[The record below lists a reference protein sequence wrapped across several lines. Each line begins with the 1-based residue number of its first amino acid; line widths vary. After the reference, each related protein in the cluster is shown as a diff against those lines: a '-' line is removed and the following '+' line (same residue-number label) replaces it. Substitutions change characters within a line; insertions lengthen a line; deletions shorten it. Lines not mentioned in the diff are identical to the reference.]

1 MVRVSVPSRA
11 ALTGALLALAVVLLA
26 MAFCSRMDGD
36 GSGGSICQPVQ
47 DVVTVTVAPESG
59 RYGVEGEDVA
69 SPSATDGTNVA
80 SVDVD
85 IVTALCPVAIEGAS
99 LESSLVND
107 FGHAWRYTS
116 EVEVERMAGSL
127 LSQLQR
133 DGWTLLEANRMDLFG
148 EAWSCVARGS
158 QEDRV
163 LLVVMVPEK
172 VGGVDDEVSLS
183 RVSVVQIGAG

>member
-1 MVRVSVPSRA
+1 MVRVSVPSRV

-26 MAFCSRMDGD
+26 MALCNRMDGD
-36 GSGGSICQPVQ
+36 GSSGSIRQPVQ

-59 RYGVEGEDVA
+59 RYGAVGKDVA
-69 SPSATDGTNVA
+69 SPSVTDGTNVA

-85 IVTALCPVAIEGAS
+85 IVPALCPVAIEGAS

-148 EAWSCVARGS
+148 EAWGCVARGS

-172 VGGVDDEVSLS
+172 VGGVDDEVFLS